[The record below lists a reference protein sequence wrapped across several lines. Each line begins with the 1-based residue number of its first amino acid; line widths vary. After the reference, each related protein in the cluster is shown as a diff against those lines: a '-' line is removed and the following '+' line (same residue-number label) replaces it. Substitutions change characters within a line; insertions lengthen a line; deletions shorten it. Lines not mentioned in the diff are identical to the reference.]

1 MQPETFQ
8 FHCQEWFDELHK
20 IYQTLL
26 DVLSQ
31 SFLMSDQTD
40 QTNLEHQ
47 RLENA
52 LLPLKGKITS
62 FLGSLRTIED
72 SLIQQL
78 SRNPWTHIK
87 AKKNKNTSF
96 ELLSEIVELPK
107 LEKKVALLPNE
118 YSCRNQLQLIS
129 KLLRSILLLTGQYE
143 QDYEKI
149 TWENTEMI
157 MAMGKII
164 TLHLKRS
171 FINTFVSSMERALK
185 EITTEKIPKELQQIS
200 RIQQEILQSQTQLY
214 QHAFSTFD
222 LDIQHFQQ
230 LIRMLATIPFQTQH
244 LVMISKRLMELSLL
258 GKGWMSYNKSSSNNI
273 EMKMF
278 PILEDIHEELTQI
291 LNMINWWVSE
301 YVRMQ
306 KKEQPQFQD
315 LDTSEEKNPLI
326 QSLTKEIS
334 NQKGKFHLTLLLN
347 YVDKMNQ
354 EEKNQA
360 THLEE
365 SLNRLNQQQ
374 ELLKEQI
381 QSQFEKEKKAFEQC
395 LVGKASESKLAFQN
409 LSQVQ
414 SLVNPNLAQK
424 LVSLDSK
431 LESLRFQRQFNR
443 QKILEKS
450 LQQTHSIQN
459 VDTLQHILHF
469 LKLWEEREE
478 KYRQL
483 IRQELA
489 LVSSWKNLRQLYF
502 FHLHDKKNK
511 WYTVSKM
518 ELSSM
523 TLSNQLII
531 QQIFS
536 QLREFESLQ
545 WQLLQEKQKEIFKKI
560 GILSITFQ
568 RMIKQISML
577 CPQDSKELSEQFQKI
592 EFLLSQLESYW
603 IVRYQREM
611 SRAFRKNASF
621 LYSLVS
627 LLIQEN
633 RSPESLIYQYTL
645 TRQQIEKLLQQQ
657 QDQISQFSFP
667 KLDTHQNFQ
676 NKFHSISDSW
686 KKLRN

>member
-26 DVLSQ
+26 NVLSQ
-31 SFLMSDQTD
+31 SFLMSD

-149 TWENTEMI
+149 TWENTEII

-171 FINTFVSSMERALK
+171 FINTFVSSMEKALK

-200 RIQQEILQSQTQLY
+200 RIQQEILQSQIQLY

-222 LDIQHFQQ
+222 LDVQHFQQ

-258 GKGWMSYNKSSSNNI
+258 GKGSMSYNKSSSNNI

-278 PILEDIHEELTQI
+278 PILEDIHQELTQI

-306 KKEQPQFQD
+306 KKEQPQFEQPHFQLQQEKED

-381 QSQFEKEKKAFEQC
+381 QLQFEKEKKAFEQC
-395 LVGKASESKLAFQN
+395 LVGKAFELKLAFQN

-592 EFLLSQLESYW
+592 EFLLSQLESYS

-621 LYSLVS
+621 LHSLVS

-676 NKFHSISDSW
+676 NKFHSIS
-686 KKLRN
+686 